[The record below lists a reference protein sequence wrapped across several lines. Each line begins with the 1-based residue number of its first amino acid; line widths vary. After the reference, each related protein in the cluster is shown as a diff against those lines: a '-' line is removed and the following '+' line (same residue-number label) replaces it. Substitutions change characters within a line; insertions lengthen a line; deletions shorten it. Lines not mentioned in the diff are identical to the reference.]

1 MKSKQNNGFLREV
14 WSKENFGEKNHP
26 MKFVRAMV
34 RVIIAFL
41 LAGSSGTMA
50 FVCHG
55 NIRDYYFQF
64 KNNFCVFYDA
74 FVSFTLNK

>member
-1 MKSKQNNGFLREV
+1 
-14 WSKENFGEKNHP
+14 
-26 MKFVRAMV
+26 MKFMRAMV

-41 LAGSSGTMA
+41 LAGSSGTVA

-55 NIRDYYFQF
+55 NIRDYFFQI
-64 KNNFCVFYDA
+64 KTIFCVFYDA